1 MTKQKTEMKSMMS
14 CGSQCPIHGN
24 LSVRGRSFEG
34 VVIKKFP
41 KRLTLAFERTVYVR
55 KYERYAKAMTKLHA
69 RLPPCM
75 EQDIHIGDVI
85 RVTECRPLSKIIH
98 FVVVAKI
105 KQNDARQKPR
115 EDQ

>member
-1 MTKQKTEMKSMMS
+1 MTKQKTEMKAMMS

-24 LSVRGRSFEG
+24 LRVHGRSFEG

-41 KRLTLAFERTVYVR
+41 KRLTLAFERTIYIP

-75 EQDIHIGDVI
+75 EQNILIGDAI

-98 FVVVAKI
+98 FVVVAKL
-105 KQNDARQKPR
+105 KQNDARQKQE